1 MNRDEW
7 VRLNTCKFCIGS
19 HLHSCSGYDCRTAA
33 KEATEYFDRTEGKK
47 LKRVTD
53 LRPMFTESLM
63 ASGIVTG
70 AWIMSDDKKKEIVV
84 KFNGIMSKMERMT
97 YLYLIGESLLN
108 MAADEDEKG
117 GGKSGFGDLMDGMQ
131 LREWHKEDEETI
143 KNGIPHEM
151 ERRQQDNE

>member
-1 MNRDEW
+1 M
-7 VRLNTCKFCIGS
+7 
-19 HLHSCSGYDCRTAA
+19 
-33 KEATEYFDRTEGKK
+33 
-47 LKRVTD
+47 KRVTD